1 MTYKLRFRINA
12 LYDFFICLLIFLY
25 MMEATSW
32 TSFNNSVIHDAFQL
46 LAIAVAAVYIVVRK
60 YTSKELLRIIVLN
73 AVGFLCFLSSG
84 LSGLFMTMM
93 AITLLPKNSLNHVL
107 KMIFMEEVT
116 IFCAIVLGSQIGL
129 LSNAVVE
136 INKNTYI
143 ATARTLGFAH
153 PNMLAAQATSIVLLF
168 LCVKRNRLKK
178 EYFAGAYF
186 SIVLIY
192 FFAHGRTSLL
202 LGMTA
207 VTLIALRKKNWVNK
221 MVLTV
226 LPGVYVFV
234 IAVLIVCMTVYSKN
248 EETAIVKILN
258 DGLFNGRIG
267 LAYTSLLV
275 YPITLFGKQIDT
287 GIWNQWQYYSLDN
300 GQVMILLEY
309 GIAGFLCYF
318 WTVQKTLNQ
327 IKKEKEIVFAIIMI
341 VFLVWSMYEGTM
353 YFIGKNFALL
363 FLGTIEFRESSD
375 VKNEVKTI

>member
-1 MTYKLRFRINA
+1 MTCKLKLRVNA
-12 LYDFFICLLIFLY
+12 LYDFFICILIFLY

-32 TSFNNSVIHDAFQL
+32 PAFNNSVIHDVFQL
-46 LAIAVAAVYIVVRK
+46 LAIAAAAGYIVVRK
-60 YTSKELLRIIVLN
+60 YTPKELLRIIILN
-73 AVGFLCFLSSG
+73 AVGILCFLSSG

-116 IFCAIVLGSQIGL
+116 IFCAIVLGAQIGL

-168 LCVKRNRLKK
+168 LCVNRNRLKRR
-178 EYFAGAYF
+178 YLIGAYF
-186 SIVLIY
+186 LIILIY
-192 FFAHGRTSLL
+192 FFARGRTSLL
-202 LGMTA
+202 LGMAA

-221 MVLTV
+221 IILTA
-226 LPGVYVFV
+226 LPGVYIFV
-234 IAVLIVCMTVYSKN
+234 IVALIICMAMYSKYG
-248 EETAIVKILN
+248 ETVIVKTLN

-267 LAYTSLLV
+267 LAYRSLLA
-275 YPITLFGKQIDT
+275 YPITLFGKAIDT
-287 GIWNQWQYYSLDN
+287 SIWNQWQYYSLDN
-300 GQVMILLEY
+300 GQVMALLEY

-318 WTVQKTLNQ
+318 FVIQKTLKQ
-327 IKKEKEIVFAIIMI
+327 IKKEREVVFAIVMI
-341 VFLVWSMYEGTM
+341 VFLIWSMYEGTM

-363 FLGTIEFRESSD
+363 FLGTMEFRGSAER
-375 VKNEVKTI
+375 KNEVKTI

>member
-1 MTYKLRFRINA
+1 MNYKLRFRINA
-12 LYDFFICLLIFLY
+12 LYDFFICILIFLY

-32 TSFNNSVIHDAFQL
+32 TSFNSSMIHDTFQL

-60 YTSKELLRIIVLN
+60 YTPKELFRIIVLN

-107 KMIFMEEVT
+107 RMIFTEEVA
-116 IFCAIVLGSQIGL
+116 IFCAIILGSQIGL
-129 LSNAVVE
+129 LSNSAVE
-136 INKNTYI
+136 INKNTYM
-143 ATARTLGFAH
+143 ATARTLGFSH

-168 LCVKRNRLKK
+168 LCINRNRLKK
-178 EYFAGAYF
+178 IYFAGAYF

-202 LGMTA
+202 LGMAA
-207 VTLIALRKKNWVNK
+207 VTLIALRKKNWVSK

-226 LPGVYVFV
+226 LPGVYIFV
-234 IAVLIVCMTVYSKN
+234 VVVLIACMAAYSKN
-248 EETAIVKILN
+248 GETAIVKILN

-267 LAYTSLLV
+267 LAYRSLLA
-275 YPITLFGKQIDT
+275 YPITLFGKPIDT
-287 GIWNQWQYYSLDN
+287 SIWNQWQYYSLDN

-309 GIAGFLCYF
+309 GIAGFICYF
-318 WTVQKTLNQ
+318 WTIQKTLHQ
-327 IKKEKEIVFAIIMI
+327 IKKEKEIVFAIVGI

-363 FLGTIEFRESSD
+363 FLGIIEFRENSD

>member
-1 MTYKLRFRINA
+1 MNYKLRFRINA
-12 LYDFFICLLIFLY
+12 LYDFFICILIFLY

-32 TSFNNSVIHDAFQL
+32 TSFNSSMIHDTFQL
-46 LAIAVAAVYIVVRK
+46 LAITVAAVYIVVRK
-60 YTSKELLRIIVLN
+60 YTPKELFRIIVLN

-107 KMIFMEEVT
+107 RMIFTEEVA
-116 IFCAIVLGSQIGL
+116 IFCAIILGSQIGL
-129 LSNAVVE
+129 LSNLAVE
-136 INKNTYI
+136 INKNTYM
-143 ATARTLGFAH
+143 ATARTLGFSH

-168 LCVKRNRLKK
+168 LCINRNRLKK
-178 EYFAGAYF
+178 IYFEVAYF

-202 LGMTA
+202 LGMAA
-207 VTLIALRKKNWVNK
+207 VTLIALRKKNWVSK

-226 LPGVYVFV
+226 LPGVYIFV
-234 IAVLIVCMTVYSKN
+234 VVVLIACMAAYSKN
-248 EETAIVKILN
+248 GETAIVKILN

-267 LAYTSLLV
+267 LAYRSLLV
-275 YPITLFGKQIDT
+275 YPITLFGKPIDT
-287 GIWNQWQYYSLDN
+287 SIWNQWQYYSLDN

-309 GIAGFLCYF
+309 GIAGFICYF
-318 WTVQKTLNQ
+318 WTIQKTLHQ
-327 IKKEKEIVFAIIMI
+327 IKKEIVFAIVGI

-363 FLGTIEFRESSD
+363 FLGTIEFRENSD

>member
-186 SIVLIY
+186 SIILIY
-192 FFAHGRTSLL
+192 LL
-202 LGMTA
+202 HM
-207 VTLIALRKKNWVNK
+207 
-221 MVLTV
+221 
-226 LPGVYVFV
+226 
-234 IAVLIVCMTVYSKN
+234 
-248 EETAIVKILN
+248 EEHHYCW
-258 DGLFNGRIG
+258 G
-267 LAYTSLLV
+267 
-275 YPITLFGKQIDT
+275 
-287 GIWNQWQYYSLDN
+287 
-300 GQVMILLEY
+300 
-309 GIAGFLCYF
+309 
-318 WTVQKTLNQ
+318 
-327 IKKEKEIVFAIIMI
+327 
-341 VFLVWSMYEGTM
+341 
-353 YFIGKNFALL
+353 
-363 FLGTIEFRESSD
+363 
-375 VKNEVKTI
+375 

>member
-1 MTYKLRFRINA
+1 MNYKLRFRINA
-12 LYDFFICLLIFLY
+12 LYDFFICILIFLY

-32 TSFNNSVIHDAFQL
+32 TSFNSSMIHDTFQL

-60 YTSKELLRIIVLN
+60 YTPKELFRIIVLN

-107 KMIFMEEVT
+107 RMIFTEEVA
-116 IFCAIVLGSQIGL
+116 IFCAIILGSQIGL
-129 LSNAVVE
+129 LSNSAVE
-136 INKNTYI
+136 INKNTYM
-143 ATARTLGFAH
+143 ATARTLGFSH

-168 LCVKRNRLKK
+168 LCINRNRLKK
-178 EYFAGAYF
+178 IYFAGAYF

-202 LGMTA
+202 LGMAA
-207 VTLIALRKKNWVNK
+207 VTLIALWKKNWVSR

-226 LPGVYVFV
+226 LPGVYIFV
-234 IAVLIVCMTVYSKN
+234 VVVLIACMAAYSKN
-248 EETAIVKILN
+248 GETAIVKILN

-267 LAYTSLLV
+267 LAYRSLLV
-275 YPITLFGKQIDT
+275 YPITLFGKPIDT
-287 GIWNQWQYYSLDN
+287 SIWNQWQYYSLDN

-309 GIAGFLCYF
+309 GIAGFICYF
-318 WTVQKTLNQ
+318 WTIQKTLHQ
-327 IKKEKEIVFAIIMI
+327 IKKEKEIVFAIVGI

-363 FLGTIEFRESSD
+363 FLGTIEFRENSD

>member
-1 MTYKLRFRINA
+1 MNYKLRFRINA
-12 LYDFFICLLIFLY
+12 LYDFFICILIFLY

-32 TSFNNSVIHDAFQL
+32 TSFNSSMIHDIFQL
-46 LAIAVAAVYIVVRK
+46 LAITVAAVYIVVRK
-60 YTSKELLRIIVLN
+60 YTPKELFRIIVLN

-107 KMIFMEEVT
+107 RMIFTEEVA
-116 IFCAIVLGSQIGL
+116 IFCAIILGSQIGL
-129 LSNAVVE
+129 LSNLAVE
-136 INKNTYI
+136 INKNTYM
-143 ATARTLGFAH
+143 ATARTLGFSH

-168 LCVKRNRLKK
+168 LCINRNRLKK
-178 EYFAGAYF
+178 IYFAGAYF

-202 LGMTA
+202 LGMAA
-207 VTLIALRKKNWVNK
+207 VTLIALRKKNWVSK

-226 LPGVYVFV
+226 LPGVYIFV
-234 IAVLIVCMTVYSKN
+234 VVVLIACMAAYSKN
-248 EETAIVKILN
+248 GETAIVKILN

-267 LAYTSLLV
+267 LAYRSLLV
-275 YPITLFGKQIDT
+275 YPITLFGKPIDT
-287 GIWNQWQYYSLDN
+287 SIWNQWQYYSLDN

-309 GIAGFLCYF
+309 GIAGFICYF
-318 WTVQKTLNQ
+318 WTIQKTLHQ
-327 IKKEKEIVFAIIMI
+327 IKKEIVFAIVGI

-363 FLGTIEFRESSD
+363 FLGTIEFRENSD

>member
-12 LYDFFICLLIFLY
+12 LYDFFICLLIFLH

-32 TSFNNSVIHDAFQL
+32 TSFNDSIVHDVFQL
-46 LAIAVAAVYIVVRK
+46 LAIAVAAIYIVVRR

-73 AVGFLCFLSSG
+73 AVGFLCFVSSG
-84 LSGLFMTMM
+84 FSGLFMTMM

-116 IFCAIVLGSQIGL
+116 IFCAIVLGAQIGL

-136 INKNTYI
+136 INKSTYI

-168 LCVKRNRLKK
+168 LCVNRNRLKK
-178 EYFAGAYF
+178 EYFVGAYC
-186 SIVLIY
+186 SIILIY
-192 FFAHGRTSLL
+192 FFARGRTSLL
-202 LGMTA
+202 LGIGA
-207 VTLIALRKKNWVNK
+207 ITLIALRKKNWIKK

-226 LPGVYVFV
+226 LPGVYIFV
-234 IAVLIVCMTVYSKN
+234 VMVLLVCMAVYSKYG
-248 EETAIVKILN
+248 ETAIAKILN

-267 LAYTSLLV
+267 LAYRSLLA
-275 YPITLFGKQIDT
+275 YPITLFGKPIDPS
-287 GIWNQWQYYSLDN
+287 IWNQWQYYSLDN

-318 WTVQKTLNQ
+318 WTIQKALNQ
-327 IKKEKEIVFAIIMI
+327 IKKEKEVVFAIIMI

-363 FLGTIEFRESSD
+363 FLGTIEFRESFD
-375 VKNEVKTI
+375 IKNGVKTI

>member
-1 MTYKLRFRINA
+1 MNYKLRFRINA
-12 LYDFFICLLIFLY
+12 LYDFFICILIFLY

-32 TSFNNSVIHDAFQL
+32 TSFNSSMIHDTFQL
-46 LAIAVAAVYIVVRK
+46 LAITVAAVYIVVRK
-60 YTSKELLRIIVLN
+60 YTPKELFRIIVLN

-107 KMIFMEEVT
+107 RMIFTEEVA
-116 IFCAIVLGSQIGL
+116 IFCAIILGSQIGL
-129 LSNAVVE
+129 LSNLAVE
-136 INKNTYI
+136 INKNTYM
-143 ATARTLGFAH
+143 ATARTLGFSH

-168 LCVKRNRLKK
+168 LCINRNRLKK
-178 EYFAGAYF
+178 IYFAGAYF

-202 LGMTA
+202 LGMAA
-207 VTLIALRKKNWVNK
+207 VTLIALRKKNWVSK

-226 LPGVYVFV
+226 LPGVYIFV
-234 IAVLIVCMTVYSKN
+234 VVVLIACMAAYSKN
-248 EETAIVKILN
+248 GETAIVKILN

-267 LAYTSLLV
+267 LAYRSLLV
-275 YPITLFGKQIDT
+275 YPITLFGKPIDT
-287 GIWNQWQYYSLDN
+287 SIWNQWQYYSLDN

-309 GIAGFLCYF
+309 GIAGFICYF
-318 WTVQKTLNQ
+318 WTIQKTLHQ
-327 IKKEKEIVFAIIMI
+327 IKKEIVFAIVGI

-363 FLGTIEFRESSD
+363 FLGTIEFRENSD